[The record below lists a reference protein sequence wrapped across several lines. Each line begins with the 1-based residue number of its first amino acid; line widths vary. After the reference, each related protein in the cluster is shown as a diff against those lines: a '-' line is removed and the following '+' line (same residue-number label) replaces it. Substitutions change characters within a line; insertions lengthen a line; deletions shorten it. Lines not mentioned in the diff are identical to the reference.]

1 MFSEAREPGHYSL
14 FWADPSSGTEE
25 LKAMFSV
32 RVPMRESRLTSLSAE
47 SLHAALPGLVFH
59 GREGESSVSESQ
71 GEVVRKSS
79 LLPAL
84 WLILLLA
91 LVAEASL
98 SLRHG

>member
-14 FWADPSSGTEE
+14 FWADHASGEEE
-25 LKAMFSV
+25 LKAVYSV
-32 RVPMRESRLTSLSAE
+32 RVPARESRLTPLSAE

-59 GREGESSVSESQ
+59 GRAGEESVVESE
-71 GEVVRKSS
+71 GEVVRTSS
-79 LLPAL
+79 LLPVL